1 MAQLAQVMT
10 LNELRIRA
18 SDVTGQRSKS
28 VRAPREATIRE
39 LVQSLIG
46 EMGLKSKD
54 AAGNPHAYRARLE
67 REGRHLNASELVGD
81 VLREDDHLVLQPN
94 VDAG

>member
-1 MAQLAQVMT
+1 MEQAIT
-10 LNELRIRA
+10 FDELQIRA

-28 VRAPREATIRE
+28 ARAPREATIRE
-39 LVQSLIG
+39 LVQRLIG
-46 EMGLKSKD
+46 EIGLKRRD
-54 AAGNPHAYRARLE
+54 ADGNPYAYRARLQ
-67 REGRHLNASELVGD
+67 REERHLNASEIVGE

>member
-1 MAQLAQVMT
+1 MSQVMT
-10 LNELRIRA
+10 FNELRIRA
-18 SDVTGQRSKS
+18 SDVTGQRSKP

-39 LVQSLIG
+39 LVQRLIG
-46 EMGLKSKD
+46 EMGLKKKD
-54 AAGNPHAYRARLE
+54 AAGNPYAYRARLE
-67 REGRHLNASELVGD
+67 RGGRHLNASEVVGE

>member
-1 MAQLAQVMT
+1 MEQAAT
-10 LNELRIRA
+10 FDELQIRA

-28 VRAPREATIRE
+28 ARAPREATIRE
-39 LVQSLIG
+39 LVQSLVG

-67 REGRHLNASELVGD
+67 REGRH
-81 VLREDDHLVLQPN
+81 
-94 VDAG
+94 